1 VKPTFRILLLLALAA
16 FSGSSPASAEAAP
29 ATSSKSAKP
38 AAPEP
43 KPATKTKPDAKSNT
57 DGRVTPAGFDPMA
70 KPPAWTQKQKSSA
83 ERGVNPCNTK
93 DPGFGD
99 YDKWDRGIAMG
110 QMLAP
115 KKRTLN
121 SRGEFDLMIHF
132 HGHEA
137 VRKEWVQVMH
147 DTVLVGID
155 LGIGSGPYE
164 TAFAPHGT
172 IKSLVDSVERAIAKR
187 SGNPN
192 AHVRRLGLSAWSAGY
207 GAVQNILSDPW
218 SREHV
223 DTVVL
228 LDGLHCGYQGKSL
241 NTAQLKPFLEFSAR
255 AAGGERLMVVTHSSI
270 IPPGYASTTETA
282 NFLIAEL
289 GGKPTRTQPRA
300 SDPMGLELISRYS
313 RGAFHVRGFAGNDTL
328 DHCAQIG
335 LYRDVLKVH
344 VLPRWKSRRGTK
356 R

>member
-1 VKPTFRILLLLALAA
+1 MRSLPPILKFELVCALALLATA
-16 FSGSSPASAEAAP
+16 PASAEPGASAP
-29 ATSSKSAKP
+29 KQS
-38 AAPEP
+38 PEQ
-43 KPATKTKPDAKSNT
+43 
-57 DGRVTPAGFDPMA
+57 GVTRARFDPMA
-70 KPPAWTQKQKSSA
+70 KPPAWTQKQKSAA

-99 YDKWDRGIAMG
+99 YDKWDRGVAMG

-115 KKRTLN
+115 KKRAVN

-147 DTVLVGID
+147 NAVLVGID
-155 LGIGSGPYE
+155 LGLGSGPYE
-164 TAFAPHGT
+164 SAFAPRGT
-172 IKSLVDSVERAIAKR
+172 IKSLVESVERAIAKR
-187 SGNPN
+187 SGVER

-218 SREHV
+218 GSEHV

-228 LDGLHCGYQGKSL
+228 LDGLHCGYQGHSL
-241 NTAQLKPFLEFSAR
+241 NAAQLKPFLEFSAR
-255 AAGGERLMVVTHSSI
+255 AAERDRLMVVTHSSI

-282 NFLIAEL
+282 NFLISKL
-289 GGKPTRTQPRA
+289 GGHPTKTQPRA
-300 SDPMGLELISRYS
+300 SDPMGLELISRYT
-313 RGAFHVRGFAGNDTL
+313 RGYFHVRGFAGNDTL

-335 LYRDVLKVH
+335 LFRDVLKVH
-344 VLPRWKSRRGTK
+344 VLPRWKSRRDPK

>member
-1 VKPTFRILLLLALAA
+1 MFRILLPLALAA
-16 FSGSSPASAEAAP
+16 FSGSSPASAEPAA
-29 ATSSKSAKP
+29 AASSKSAKA

-43 KPATKTKPDAKSNT
+43 KPATKANPDAKTNS
-57 DGRVTPAGFDPMA
+57 DGRVTPAGFDPLA

-223 DTVVL
+223 DAVVL

>member
-1 VKPTFRILLLLALAA
+1 MKRKARPIFGGSVKPVSHLPLLLALAA
-16 FSGSSPASAEAAP
+16 LVGSPAAAEE
-29 ATSSKSAKP
+29 SAK
-38 AAPEP
+38 ARGAN
-43 KPATKTKPDAKSNT
+43 SNA
-57 DGRVTPAGFDPMA
+57 VFDPTA
-70 KPPAWTQKQKSSA
+70 KPPSWTQKQKSAA

-99 YDKWDRGIAMG
+99 YDRWERGIAMG
-110 QMLAP
+110 QMIAP
-115 KKRTLN
+115 KRRALN
-121 SRGEFDLMIHF
+121 SHAEFDLMVHF

-147 DTVLVGID
+147 NTVLVGVD

-172 IKSLVDSVERAIAKR
+172 IKALVESVEKVMAKR
-187 SGNPN
+187 TNNPN
-192 AHVRRLGLSAWSAGY
+192 AHIRRLGLSAWSAGY

-218 SREHV
+218 GREHV

-241 NTAQLKPFLEFSAR
+241 NAAQLKPFLEFSAR
-255 AAGGERLMVVTHSSI
+255 AADGERLMVVTHSSI

-282 NFLIAEL
+282 NFLISKL
-289 GGKPTRTQPRA
+289 GGRPMRTQPRA

-313 RGAFHVRGFAGNDTL
+313 RGSFHVRGFAGNDTL

-335 LYRDVLKVH
+335 LFRDVLKVH
-344 VLPRWKSRRGTK
+344 VLPRWKSRRDTK